1 MARGKYQ
8 QEAHLRVVQ
17 HHEGR
22 YQLLFFADLLD
33 FDLYAGPHGVQN
45 VLRSS
50 WHETGQVHIHTPEG
64 RKLGPPRVMP
74 QHFEGTAKLYSG
86 GYTGPDWSYRP
97 KPDSL
102 TRRTLIL
109 DKRSIER
116 SLTLDIWAIEAMRDD
131 LVAEVLAEYSGA
143 RGIDLV
149 SHATVAGTRPQL
161 MAVAGTLT
169 LPAWDSLRSPMGAG
183 GRS

>member
-8 QEAHLRVVQ
+8 QEAHLRVAL

-22 YQLLFFADLLD
+22 YQLLLFADLLG

-45 VLRSS
+45 QLRSS
-50 WHETGQVHIHTPEG
+50 WHETGQVHTHTPEG
-64 RKLGPPRVMP
+64 RKIGPPRVMP
-74 QHFEGTAKLYSG
+74 RRFEGTAKLYSG
-86 GYTGPDWSYRP
+86 GYIGPDWSDQP
-97 KPDSL
+97 QSDSS

-116 SLTLDIWAIEAMRDD
+116 SLALDIWAVEAMRDD
-131 LVAEVLAEYSGA
+131 LVAEVLAEYSGE
-143 RGIDLV
+143 RGIELV
-149 SHATVAGTRPQL
+149 SHVTVDWTSPQL

-169 LPAWDSLRSPMGAG
+169 LAAWESMTRSTDAG
-183 GRS
+183 GRP